1 MLLENFPVRGGFSQ
15 LYTSH
20 ELYCYKLKSCKPE
33 LLAAQGLGTVLR
45 LVTSGT
51 RTMHSDPRPMPQHS
65 PRHNAPSPGTRRR
78 TQAHTQTATRM
89 LAVCLIRISADSKGS
104 VTKVSFFVD
113 GKFQAKKVGPV
124 IGKTVS
130 AHGCAH
136 GCAAVHTAMH
146 TARVLS
152 ATRQTAAIKMLTWP
166 SPSPPCATPMLVG
179 PRASRNGSDF
189 NRAHS
194 DGAAA
199 PQVVV
204 MGSGQNG
211 LIATRLF
218 GQFAAKVSNTF
229 GTKHRVLVQ
238 L

>member
-113 GKFQAKKVGPV
+113 G
-124 IGKTVS
+124 ISGKEGWAGNRQDSECTRLCTRLCGC

-136 GCAAVHTAMH
+136 GSCSVCDPSDSSNKNAHLAISVTSMCHPNACGTACISQRIRLQSCA
-146 TARVLS
+146 
-152 ATRQTAAIKMLTWP
+152 Q
-166 SPSPPCATPMLVG
+166 
-179 PRASRNGSDF
+179 
-189 NRAHS
+189 
-194 DGAAA
+194 
-199 PQVVV
+199 
-204 MGSGQNG
+204 
-211 LIATRLF
+211 
-218 GQFAAKVSNTF
+218 
-229 GTKHRVLVQ
+229 
-238 L
+238 